1 MCFVATTRYRST
13 ACTFLYERQIS
24 VSALG
29 TQLTT
34 ALGPHSVHRD
44 SNAGCLLAGVASV
57 TQKAAYWLPD
67 TPVVTAEIVQGLSV
81 DHIVTAA

>member
-1 MCFVATTRYRST
+1 M

-34 ALGPHSVHRD
+34 AFGPQRD
-44 SNAGCLLAGVASV
+44 SNVGCLLAGVASV
-57 TQKAAYWLPD
+57 TQKAAYCLPD
-67 TPVVTAEIVQGLSV
+67 IPVVTAEIIQGLSV
-81 DHIVTAA
+81 DHIVTAAQKPLHPWL